1 MKKKYQ
7 TKAFKVLV
15 KREVKDKAFNE
26 LDAIKAEQKYIN
38 LTSFMNQQMYLV
50 SDQQDNKAEQIYSIL
65 ELTIFSKCLITI
77 IVHGWK
83 RFRQS
88 NSALVIRDDSTALH

>member
-50 SDQQDNKAEQIYSIL
+50 SDQQDNKAK
-65 ELTIFSKCLITI
+65 TDIFNLRTDNFLKMFDNNNCPWVEKIQTVKFSPC
-77 IVHGWK
+77 HP
-83 RFRQS
+83 R
-88 NSALVIRDDSTALH
+88 